1 MLDELKMIKTQS
13 NLAQENPSVFFQE
26 LKQRLMN
33 YQTKT
38 RMIEDDPMA
47 ILDRQ
52 IAKTIDDA
60 DNYLLESDSGVGTDS
75 SEKFVI
81 LITKNSHRIYLLEI
95 SNHRS
100 M

>member
-1 MLDELKMIKTQS
+1 MIKTQS

-33 YQTKT
+33 YKT
-38 RMIEDDPMA
+38 EDDPMA

-81 LITKNSHRIYLLEI
+81 LIKKNPHRVFRLEI
-95 SNHRS
+95 SNHQS